1 MKTRS
6 LGAAIAQ
13 GKCPQCREGNIF
25 PTSLYSYRKLTAVNH
40 HCGKCAANF
49 NPEPDFYMGAMFV
62 SYAFSVALVVT
73 VLVALN
79 ILMERPPFWMY
90 VVVIVGANVL
100 LLPLLLRYSKI
111 LYLYGVGKLKYNPQ
125 AATKK

>member
-13 GKCPQCREGNIF
+13 GKCPQCREGNLF
-25 PTSLYSYRKLTAVNH
+25 PTRLFSFRQLTAINK
-40 HCGKCAANF
+40 HCGHCGANF

-79 ILMERPPFWMY
+79 VLMERPPFWMY
-90 VVVIVGANVL
+90 IAFIGGSNLL
-100 LLPLLLRYSKI
+100 LLPFLLRFSKV

-125 AATKK
+125 AANKK

>member
-1 MKTRS
+1 MKKKSIGLALAR
-6 LGAAIAQ
+6 

-25 PTSLYSYRKLTAVNH
+25 PTSLYSFRKLTAVNE
-40 HCGKCAANF
+40 HCEKCGANF
-49 NPEPDFYMGAMFV
+49 NPEPDFFMGAMFV

-90 VVVIVGANVL
+90 VAFIVGANVL